1 MTEQEQIRFLD
12 AGRLQLGFL
21 PLTQSDSYDAI
32 ASKKFKLS
40 DHGNVHG
47 ISVFASNKGN
57 QSIFRFAVKY
67 ADNKNF
73 NTRICGDSLR

>member
-12 AGRLQLGFL
+12 AGKLQLGFL
-21 PLTQSDSYDAI
+21 PLTQSNPYDAI

-47 ISVFASNKGN
+47 ISVFASDKGN
-57 QSIFRFAVKY
+57 QSIFRFVVKN
-67 ADNKNF
+67 AENKKLK
-73 NTRICGDSLR
+73 TRICGDSL